1 MPMGAVKKIYI
12 LQYLQYVY
20 IAMGAN
26 GEDNITE
33 GSSVGWDP
41 TSAHNL

>member
-12 LQYLQYVY
+12 LYTYCIY

-33 GSSVGWDP
+33 GSSVGLDP
-41 TSAHNL
+41 TSAYDL